1 MEYVK
6 GVPYFVAENEK
17 MKAYPYLDADVSCEI
32 LIIGGGVDGAVAN
45 YFLSP
50 KYDVVLVESSRLGFG
65 ATSLATS
72 LLEYQLDDFA
82 DELKSYLSQEEIVRV
97 YEAGIYGIDKMERL
111 VKSLKIN
118 CHFKR
123 KASFLYSNC
132 FLDRSAIK
140 KEFEFRIKNGFPCDL
155 ITQTNS
161 PFSFN
166 FDMGILC
173 PNGGAEIDPYLFEKA
188 LILNSSNQDRI
199 FENTKI
205 NEIKKCGDKFECQ
218 TAFGNKIYCKEVIL
232 ATGFNFDLAP
242 DADRLCTR
250 YVSYSIVVSPLWD
263 MADRNNALVQD
274 CLEPYHYMR
283 FLPDEKI
290 IYGGEDTL
298 MKGSISSKKA
308 EKAYR
313 KLYTSLQKMFPIY
326 KTDICIEYKFCG
338 AFGTTKN
345 NLGIIGRDQNGVIN
359 FFSCGANGIINSM
372 FGIEIV
378 ENILNRTNHPL
389 EKLFSPLRK

>member
-1 MEYVK
+1 
-6 GVPYFVAENEK
+6 
-17 MKAYPYLDADVSCEI
+17 
-32 LIIGGGVDGAVAN
+32 
-45 YFLSP
+45 
-50 KYDVVLVESSRLGFG
+50 
-65 ATSLATS
+65 
-72 LLEYQLDDFA
+72 
-82 DELKSYLSQEEIVRV
+82 
-97 YEAGIYGIDKMERL
+97 
-111 VKSLKIN
+111 
-118 CHFKR
+118 
-123 KASFLYSNC
+123 
-132 FLDRSAIK
+132 
-140 KEFEFRIKNGFPCDL
+140 
-155 ITQTNS
+155 
-161 PFSFN
+161 
-166 FDMGILC
+166 MGILC

-188 LILNSSNQDRI
+188 LILSSSNQDRI

-338 AFGTTKN
+338 AFGTEKN

-389 EKLFSPLRK
+389 EKFFSPLRK